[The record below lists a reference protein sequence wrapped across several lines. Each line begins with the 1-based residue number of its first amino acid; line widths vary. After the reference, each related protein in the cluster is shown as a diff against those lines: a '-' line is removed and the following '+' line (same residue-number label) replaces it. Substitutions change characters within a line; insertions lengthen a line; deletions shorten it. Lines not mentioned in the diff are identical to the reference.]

1 MNERSVSV
9 NGISIYFLTNPNLR
23 SFCLSL
29 YVRAGSIFEDISNN
43 GISHLFEHVVF
54 RNLKNRYEN
63 FYELLAMR
71 GLCFQG
77 STYKEFVSFTIDG
90 PQHEFDFAIEI
101 LCGLFD
107 EIEPTSHDFNNEK
120 GRIKA
125 EIREE
130 DLRSSLDFY
139 FDSIVWKNSE
149 VEKIVLGYCKTI
161 DRISVKKINEFR
173 QKVLSAGN
181 CFIYAT
187 GNISDENLDALNK
200 KISKLDICQTNPGFT
215 NTVTVNDEFFHREK
229 KIWIKNNYWYYI
241 QIGFDVDCSKYSGGV
256 YDLLY
261 ALLFNGDKALVYNY
275 LSEDNPIIYSY
286 DSTFEQYDNVGNI
299 NFSFEVD
306 RNKIEDVFKAVVE
319 LLNAAKDG
327 RFNFEANL
335 NSEMFNSELD
345 LDKPSNLNWNM
356 AYYNHIL
363 KTEPID
369 YSDEFYGRF
378 RVTKKQVT
386 DAAKDIFRRCNMTV
400 AMKGNKKKI
409 NTDAIEK
416 ILESL
421 D

>member
-9 NGISIYFLTNPNLR
+9 NGISIYSLTNPNLR

-29 YVRAGSIFEDISNN
+29 YVRAGSIFEDSANN
-43 GISHLFEHVVF
+43 GSSHIFEHVVF
-54 RNLKNRYEN
+54 RNLKDKYEN
-63 FYELLAMR
+63 FYELIATHGLSLR
-71 GLCFQG
+71 GC
-77 STYKEFVSFTIDG
+77 TYKEFVRFTIDG
-90 PQHEFDFAIEI
+90 PRHEFDFAVEI
-101 LCGLFD
+101 LCSLFD
-107 EIEPTSHDFNNEK
+107 EIKLTSHDFNNEK

-125 EIREE
+125 EIREKDE
-130 DLRSSLDFY
+130 RNSLDFY
-139 FDSIVWKNSE
+139 FDGIVWRNSE
-149 VEKIVLGYCKTI
+149 AKRTVLGYCKTI
-161 DRISVKKINEFR
+161 DRVSVKRINEFR

-181 CFIYAT
+181 CFVYAT
-187 GNISDENLDALNK
+187 GNISDKNLDALNK
-200 KISKLDICQTNPGFT
+200 KISELDISQSNPGFT

-229 KIWIKNNYWYYI
+229 KIWIKNNYWHYI
-241 QIGFDVDCSKYSGGV
+241 QIGFDVDCSKYPGGV

-306 RNKIEDVFKAVVE
+306 RNKIEDVFKTVVE

-335 NSEMFNSELD
+335 NYEIFNWELD
-345 LDKPSNLNWNM
+345 LDNPDNLNWNM

-363 KTEPID
+363 KTQPID

-378 RVTKKQVT
+378 RVTKEQII
-386 DAAKDIFRRCNMTV
+386 DAAKYIFRRCNMTV
-400 AMKGNKKKI
+400 AVKGDRKKI
-409 NTDAIEK
+409 NAEAIEK

>member
-1 MNERSVSV
+1 MNERSTSV
-9 NGISIYFLTNPNLR
+9 NGISIYSLTNPNLR

-29 YVRAGSIFEDISNN
+29 YVRAGSIFEDLSNN

-54 RNLKNRYEN
+54 RNIKNKYEN

-161 DRISVKKINEFR
+161 DRVSVKKINEFR

-187 GNISDENLDALNK
+187 GNISDENLNALNK
-200 KISKLDICQTNPGFT
+200 KISKLDICQINPSFT

-229 KIWIKNNYWYYI
+229 KIWIKNNYWHYI

>member
-9 NGISIYFLTNPNLR
+9 NGISIYSFTNPNLR

-29 YVRAGSIFEDISNN
+29 YVRAGSIFEDLSNN
-43 GISHLFEHVVF
+43 GIRHLFEHVVF
-54 RNLKNRYEN
+54 RNIKNKYEN
-63 FYELLAMR
+63 FYELLAMH

-77 STYKEFVSFTIDG
+77 STYKKFVSFTIDG

-107 EIEPTSHDFNNEK
+107 EIKLTSHDFNNEK

-125 EIREE
+125 EIREK
-130 DLRSSLDFY
+130 DRRSSLDFY

-149 VEKIVLGYCKTI
+149 VEKIVLGYCKTV
-161 DRISVKKINEFR
+161 DRVSVKKINEFR

-181 CFIYAT
+181 CFVYAT

-200 KISKLDICQTNPGFT
+200 KISELDISQSNPGFT

-229 KIWIKNNYWYYI
+229 KIWIKNNYWHYI
-241 QIGFDVDCSKYSGGV
+241 QIGFDVDCSKYPGGV

-306 RNKIEDVFKAVVE
+306 RNKIEDVFKTVVE

-335 NSEMFNSELD
+335 NYEMFNWELD
-345 LDKPSNLNWNM
+345 LDNPDNLNWNM

-363 KTEPID
+363 KTQPID

-378 RVTKKQVT
+378 RVTKEQII
-386 DAAKDIFRRCNMTV
+386 DAAKYIFRRCNMTV
-400 AMKGNKKKI
+400 AVKGDRKKI
-409 NTDAIEK
+409 NAEAIEK

>member
-1 MNERSVSV
+1 MNEHSASV
-9 NGISIYFLTNPNLR
+9 NGISIYSLTNPNLR

-29 YVRAGSIFEDISNN
+29 YVRAGSIFEDLSNN

-54 RNLKNRYEN
+54 RNFKDKYEN
-63 FYELLAMR
+63 FYELIATHGLSLR
-71 GLCFQG
+71 GC
-77 STYKEFVSFTIDG
+77 TYKEFVRFTIDG
-90 PQHEFDFAIEI
+90 PRHEFDFAVEI
-101 LCGLFD
+101 LCSLFD
-107 EIEPTSHDFNNEK
+107 EIKLTSHDFNNEK

-130 DLRSSLDFY
+130 DERNSLDFY

-149 VEKIVLGYCKTI
+149 VEKIVLGYCKTV
-161 DRISVKKINEFR
+161 DRVSVKKINEFR

-181 CFIYAT
+181 CFVYAT
-187 GNISDENLDALNK
+187 GNISDKNLDALNK
-200 KISKLDICQTNPGFT
+200 KISELDICQSNPGFT
-215 NTVTVNDEFFHREK
+215 NTVTVNNEFFHREK
-229 KIWIKNNYWYYI
+229 KIWIKNNYWHYI
-241 QIGFDVDCSKYSGGV
+241 QIGFDVDCSKYPGGV

-306 RNKIEDVFKAVVE
+306 RNKIEDVFKTVVE

-335 NSEMFNSELD
+335 NYEMFNWELD
-345 LDKPSNLNWNM
+345 LDNPDNLNWNM

-363 KTEPID
+363 KTQPID

-378 RVTKKQVT
+378 RVTKEQII
-386 DAAKDIFRRCNMTV
+386 DAAKYIFRRCNMTV
-400 AMKGNKKKI
+400 AVKGDRKKI
-409 NTDAIEK
+409 NAEAIEK

>member
-1 MNERSVSV
+1 MNERSASV
-9 NGISIYFLTNPNLR
+9 NGISVYSLTNPNLR

-54 RNLKNRYEN
+54 RNIKNKYEN

-107 EIEPTSHDFNNEK
+107 EIKLTSHDFNNEK

-130 DLRSSLDFY
+130 DERNSLDFY
-139 FDSIVWKNSE
+139 FDGIVWRNSE
-149 VEKIVLGYCKTI
+149 AKRTVLGYCKTI
-161 DRISVKKINEFR
+161 DRVSVKRINEFR

-200 KISKLDICQTNPGFT
+200 KISKLDICQINPGFT

-229 KIWIKNNYWYYI
+229 KIWIKNNDWHYI

-286 DSTFEQYDNVGNI
+286 DSTFAQYDNVGNI

-306 RNKIEDVFKAVVE
+306 RNKLEDAFKAVVE

-378 RVTKKQVT
+378 RVTKKQIT
-386 DAAKDIFRRCNMTV
+386 DAAKDIFRRRNMTV
-400 AMKGNKKKI
+400 AMKGDKKKI

>member
-9 NGISIYFLTNPNLR
+9 NGISIYSLTNPNLR

-29 YVRAGSIFEDISNN
+29 YVRAGSIFEDLSNN

-54 RNLKNRYEN
+54 RNIKNKYEN

-161 DRISVKKINEFR
+161 DRVSVKKINEFR

-187 GNISDENLDALNK
+187 GNISDENLNALNK
-200 KISKLDICQTNPGFT
+200 KISKLDICQINPGFT

-229 KIWIKNNYWYYI
+229 KIWIKNNYWHYI

-416 ILESL
+416 ILELL

>member
-9 NGISIYFLTNPNLR
+9 NGISIYSLTNPNLR

-29 YVRAGSIFEDISNN
+29 YVRAGSIFEDSSNN
-43 GISHLFEHVVF
+43 GIGHIFEHVVF
-54 RNLKNRYEN
+54 RNLKDKYEN
-63 FYELLAMR
+63 FYELIATHGLSLR
-71 GLCFQG
+71 GC
-77 STYKEFVSFTIDG
+77 TYKEFVRFTIDG
-90 PQHEFDFAIEI
+90 PRHEFDFAVEI
-101 LCGLFD
+101 LCSLFD
-107 EIEPTSHDFNNEK
+107 EIKLTSHDFNNEK

-125 EIREE
+125 EIREKDE
-130 DLRSSLDFY
+130 RNSLDFY
-139 FDSIVWKNSE
+139 FDGIVWRNSE
-149 VEKIVLGYCKTI
+149 AKRTVLGYCKTI
-161 DRISVKKINEFR
+161 DRVSVKRINEFR

-181 CFIYAT
+181 CFVYAT
-187 GNISDENLDALNK
+187 GNISDKNLDALNK
-200 KISKLDICQTNPGFT
+200 KISELDISQSNPGFT

-229 KIWIKNNYWYYI
+229 KIWIKNNYWHYI
-241 QIGFDVDCSKYSGGV
+241 QIGFDVDCSKYPGGV

-306 RNKIEDVFKAVVE
+306 RNKIEDVFKTVVE

-335 NSEMFNSELD
+335 NYEMFNWELD
-345 LDKPSNLNWNM
+345 LDNPDNLNWNM

-363 KTEPID
+363 KTQPID

-378 RVTKKQVT
+378 RVTKEQII
-386 DAAKDIFRRCNMTV
+386 DAAKYIFRKCNMTV
-400 AMKGNKKKI
+400 AVKGDRKKI
-409 NTDAIEK
+409 NAEAIEK

>member
-1 MNERSVSV
+1 MNEHSASV
-9 NGISIYFLTNPNLR
+9 NGISIYSLTNPNLR

-161 DRISVKKINEFR
+161 DRVSVKKINEFR

-229 KIWIKNNYWYYI
+229 KIWIKNNYWHYI

-400 AMKGNKKKI
+400 AMKGNKKRI

-416 ILESL
+416 ILELL

>member
-9 NGISIYFLTNPNLR
+9 NGISIYSLTNPNLR

-29 YVRAGSIFEDISNN
+29 YVRAGSIFEDSSNN
-43 GISHLFEHVVF
+43 GISHIFEHVVF
-54 RNLKNRYEN
+54 RSLKDKYEN
-63 FYELLAMR
+63 FYELIATHGLSLR
-71 GLCFQG
+71 GC
-77 STYKEFVSFTIDG
+77 TYKEFVRFTIDG
-90 PQHEFDFAIEI
+90 PRHEFDFAVEI
-101 LCGLFD
+101 LCSLFD
-107 EIEPTSHDFNNEK
+107 EIKLTSHDFNNEK

-125 EIREE
+125 EIREKDE
-130 DLRSSLDFY
+130 RNSLDFY
-139 FDSIVWKNSE
+139 FDGIVWRNSE
-149 VEKIVLGYCKTI
+149 AKRTVLGYCKTI
-161 DRISVKKINEFR
+161 DRVSVKRINEFR

-181 CFIYAT
+181 CFVYAT
-187 GNISDENLDALNK
+187 GNISDKNLDALNK
-200 KISKLDICQTNPGFT
+200 KISELDISQSNPGFT

-229 KIWIKNNYWYYI
+229 KIWIKNNYWHYI
-241 QIGFDVDCSKYSGGV
+241 QIGFDVDCSKYPGGV

-306 RNKIEDVFKAVVE
+306 RNKIEDVFKTVVE

-335 NSEMFNSELD
+335 NYEMFNWELD
-345 LDKPSNLNWNM
+345 LDNPDNLNWNM

-363 KTEPID
+363 KTQPID

-378 RVTKKQVT
+378 RVTKEQII
-386 DAAKDIFRRCNMTV
+386 DAAKYIFRKCNMTV
-400 AMKGNKKKI
+400 AVKGDRKKI
-409 NTDAIEK
+409 NAEAIEK